1 MGTWQQLTPEAAA
14 AAAGGFQLVVKRQRL
29 LSQSLQYL
37 RPHQQLGRQ
46 QRVLQVQTA
55 TSMLQQ
61 LQSLLQRWPQML
73 QPAHCMQ
80 LLLRCLL
87 VMQMHMTAVRSC
99 LRQHQL

>member
-1 MGTWQQLTPEAAA
+1 VVRRQQL
-14 AAAGGFQLVVKRQRL
+14 LQRL
-29 LSQSLQYL
+29 
-37 RPHQQLGRQ
+37 RPQHQQQQLGQ
-46 QRVLQVQTA
+46 QHILRVQTA
-55 TSMLQQ
+55 TRMMQQ

-87 VMQMHMTAVRSC
+87 VMQMHITAVRSC